1 MMICCWTCDQMSG
14 YELSFNNPEM
24 NLMKNEFGRK
34 TKICWARIHCKCL
47 YKRMSI
53 ILIVLNKT
61 IRCITC
67 INNEITFHYL
77 SYHILFMFLTS
88 FIHYHQSTGEDKRA
102 EDNWRRKYSSFMSDD
117 RILLMYSYWNVFW
130 MWCFGSWM
138 LY

>member
-1 MMICCWTCDQMSG
+1 MICCWTCDQVSG

-77 SYHILFMFLTS
+77 IISCSCFLQAS
-88 FIHYHQSTGEDKRA
+88 FIIINQQEKIKD
-102 EDNWRRKYSSFMSDD
+102 RRQLKKEVFF
-117 RILLMYSYWNVFW
+117 IHEWWLNAVNVFVLK
-130 MWCFGSWM
+130 CVLNVM
-138 LY
+138 LYIMNGLY